1 MRDKRV
7 CKISFPYSEKI
18 KQTKL
23 KRSTRGIKVSLWGI
37 EPSWSIGYHIFRF
50 VSIRIDLTR
59 RLKSGH
65 GEKEVESISEFF
77 LASVFIFDFHFRL
90 DTKIKPH
97 ITKWFERTNEQFVI
111 SWSNSWRNVS
121 TSIKLENARARWRWI
136 GSMHIRSRLHKSER
150 ERENE
155 RHSGFNGSLARS
167 NRRNR
172 TLERGVPPS
181 VNTRHM

>member
-7 CKISFPYSEKI
+7 CKISFPYFEKI
-18 KQTKL
+18 KQAKL

-90 DTKIKPH
+90 DTKIKLPVLRNDSN
-97 ITKWFERTNEQFVI
+97 ERTIRYIVEQF
-111 SWSNSWRNVS
+111 
-121 TSIKLENARARWRWI
+121 LAE
-136 GSMHIRSRLHKSER
+136 RLDID
-150 ERENE
+150 
-155 RHSGFNGSLARS
+155 
-167 NRRNR
+167 
-172 TLERGVPPS
+172 
-181 VNTRHM
+181 

>member
-1 MRDKRV
+1 MQDKRV

-37 EPSWSIGYHIFRF
+37 EPNWSIGYHIFRF

-59 RLKSGH
+59 RLESGH

-97 ITKWFERTNEQFVI
+97 ITKWFEQTN
-111 SWSNSWRNVS
+111 NSLYRGAILGG
-121 TSIKLENARARWRWI
+121 TSRHRLNSRMLVHGEGELARCIFGLVCIKAR
-136 GSMHIRSRLHKSER
+136 ER
-150 ERENE
+150 ERTKGTRALTVHLPGRIVGIEP
-155 RHSGFNGSLARS
+155 S
-167 NRRNR
+167 NA
-172 TLERGVPPS
+172 VYPHP
-181 VNTRHM
+181 

>member
-1 MRDKRV
+1 MQDKRV

-90 DTKIKPH
+90 DTKIKLPVLRNDSN
-97 ITKWFERTNEQFVI
+97 ERTIRYIVEQF
-111 SWSNSWRNVS
+111 
-121 TSIKLENARARWRWI
+121 LAE
-136 GSMHIRSRLHKSER
+136 RLDID
-150 ERENE
+150 
-155 RHSGFNGSLARS
+155 
-167 NRRNR
+167 
-172 TLERGVPPS
+172 
-181 VNTRHM
+181 

>member
-18 KQTKL
+18 KQAKL
-23 KRSTRGIKVSLWGI
+23 KRSTGGIKVSLWGI

-90 DTKIKPH
+90 DTKIKLPVLRNDSN
-97 ITKWFERTNEQFVI
+97 ERTIRYIVEQF
-111 SWSNSWRNVS
+111 
-121 TSIKLENARARWRWI
+121 LAE
-136 GSMHIRSRLHKSER
+136 RLDID
-150 ERENE
+150 
-155 RHSGFNGSLARS
+155 
-167 NRRNR
+167 
-172 TLERGVPPS
+172 
-181 VNTRHM
+181 

>member
-1 MRDKRV
+1 MQDKRV

-37 EPSWSIGYHIFRF
+37 EPNWSIGYHIFRF

-90 DTKIKPH
+90 DTKIKLPVLRNDSN
-97 ITKWFERTNEQFVI
+97 ERTIRYIVEQF
-111 SWSNSWRNVS
+111 
-121 TSIKLENARARWRWI
+121 LAE
-136 GSMHIRSRLHKSER
+136 RLDID
-150 ERENE
+150 
-155 RHSGFNGSLARS
+155 
-167 NRRNR
+167 
-172 TLERGVPPS
+172 
-181 VNTRHM
+181 

>member
-1 MRDKRV
+1 MQDKRV

-50 VSIRIDLTR
+50 GSIRIDLTR

-65 GEKEVESISEFF
+65 GKKEVESISEFF

-90 DTKIKPH
+90 DTKIKPPVLRNDSN
-97 ITKWFERTNEQFVI
+97 ERTIRYIVEQF
-111 SWSNSWRNVS
+111 
-121 TSIKLENARARWRWI
+121 LAE
-136 GSMHIRSRLHKSER
+136 RLDID
-150 ERENE
+150 
-155 RHSGFNGSLARS
+155 
-167 NRRNR
+167 
-172 TLERGVPPS
+172 
-181 VNTRHM
+181 